1 MQSKKKT
8 ILAVAALVVI
18 AAVLLLVW
26 RAVTPKGEAGEKTI
40 TVQVSTYKAD
50 PIYKKRVA
58 YFKKYKAHDEKQE
71 AKVGDTVLIEE
82 TRHISKDKY
91 FRLIKVVKRGEE

>member
-1 MQSKKKT
+1 MAEQNNKT
-8 ILAVAALVVI
+8 KRQLQGVV
-18 AAVLLLVW
+18 VSD
-26 RAVTPKGEAGEKTI
+26 KMEKTI

-58 YFKKYKAHDEKQE
+58 YFKKHKAHDEKQE

>member
-1 MQSKKKT
+1 MAEQNNKT
-8 ILAVAALVVI
+8 KRQLQGVV
-18 AAVLLLVW
+18 VSD
-26 RAVTPKGEAGEKTI
+26 KMEKTI
-40 TVQVSTYKAD
+40 TVQVSTYKTD

>member
-1 MQSKKKT
+1 MAEQNNKT
-8 ILAVAALVVI
+8 KRQLQGVV
-18 AAVLLLVW
+18 VSD
-26 RAVTPKGEAGEKTI
+26 KMEKTI

-50 PIYKKRVA
+50 PIYNIYKKRVA

>member
-1 MQSKKKT
+1 M
-8 ILAVAALVVI
+8 L
-18 AAVLLLVW
+18 
-26 RAVTPKGEAGEKTI
+26 EKTI

>member
-1 MQSKKKT
+1 MAEQNNKT
-8 ILAVAALVVI
+8 KRQLQGVV
-18 AAVLLLVW
+18 VSD
-26 RAVTPKGEAGEKTI
+26 KMEKTI

-50 PIYKKRVA
+50 PIDKKRVA